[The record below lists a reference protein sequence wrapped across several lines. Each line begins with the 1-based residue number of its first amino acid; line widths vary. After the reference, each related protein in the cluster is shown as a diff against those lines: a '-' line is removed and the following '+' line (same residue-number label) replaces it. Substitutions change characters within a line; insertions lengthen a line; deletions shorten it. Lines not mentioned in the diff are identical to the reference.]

1 MPRHNY
7 DVISPVAVN
16 WSTVGV
22 NSQVNILNPF
32 NIMYV
37 QVQFILYFNF
47 NSIYRWKKSLIQK
60 QTLL

>member
-37 QVQFILYFNF
+37 QVQFILY
-47 NSIYRWKKSLIQK
+47 IKLIQFIDGRNH
-60 QTLL
+60 